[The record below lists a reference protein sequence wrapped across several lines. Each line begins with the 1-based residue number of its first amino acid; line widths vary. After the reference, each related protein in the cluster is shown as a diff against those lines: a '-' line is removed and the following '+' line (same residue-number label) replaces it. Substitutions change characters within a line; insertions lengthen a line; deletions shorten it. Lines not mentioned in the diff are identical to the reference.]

1 MQSRALLVFFLAACA
16 SSRTRSNRPLAPSD
30 TVPAAL
36 SPGSHNVVLNGVRF
50 YYSVS
55 GTASA
60 QTPPVVFLHG
70 GPGQGSAHFEALAG
84 PYMERGLRMVYY
96 DQRGSGLS
104 ERPVNRDYAIAT
116 LVDDI
121 EALRQELG
129 TRTIALIGHSFGAV
143 LALEYAAK
151 YPDNTSHVVIV
162 AGLWDTSVQ
171 CPLRLA
177 RFAEL
182 RPDVYARVRDD
193 TLAQDGSRR
202 NTCDIELR
210 ARNGL
215 GDDRRRFDRQTIF
228 PDSGLAARL
237 DSVNTARHVVYGV
250 EINRAITGDVVNRY
264 RFTQFER
271 VTMPVL
277 VIAGKLDGA
286 VLPAG
291 LRGLAEKLPHARYVE
306 FEKSGH
312 FVYLDEPDR
321 FATEVARFVQS
332 TR

>member
-1 MQSRALLVFFLAACA
+1 MRSRALVICVVAACA
-16 SSRTRSNRPLAPSD
+16 SKQTHSNEHLAPTQAPSNGLRAG
-30 TVPAAL
+30 PHNAIL
-36 SPGSHNVVLNGVRF
+36 SGVRF
-50 YYSVS
+50 YYSVGGS
-55 GTASA
+55 AAAS
-60 QTPPVVFLHG
+60 TPPVVFLHG

-84 PYMERGLRMVYY
+84 PYMEPQLRMVYY

-121 EALRQELG
+121 EALRRELG
-129 TRTIALIGHSFGAV
+129 VTKVALMGHSFGAV

-151 YPDNTSHVVIV
+151 YPDNTSQVIIV
-162 AGLWDTSVQ
+162 AGLWDTQVQ

-182 RPDVYARVRDD
+182 RPDVYERIRND
-193 TLAQDGSRR
+193 TIAQDGSKR
-202 NTCDIELR
+202 NDCDIELR

-215 GDDRRRFDRQTIF
+215 GEDRRRFDLQTIF
-228 PDSGLAARL
+228 PDSTLATRI
-237 DSVNTARHVVYGV
+237 DSVNTARHVVYGS
-250 EINRAITGDVVNRY
+250 EINRAITGGINRY

-277 VIAGKLDGA
+277 VIGGKLDGA

-291 LRGLAEKLPHARYVE
+291 LRGLAEKLPRARYVE
-306 FEKSGH
+306 FERSGH
-312 FVYLDEPDR
+312 FIYLDEPDR
-321 FATEVARFVQS
+321 FAQETTVFIRS